1 MVTWMSLLQIDFI
14 HWRTKGMKSYS
25 RVPYFYKVVEITFSN
40 LSLIVISSDAPE
52 HTFWQTESS

>member
-1 MVTWMSLLQIDFI
+1 
-14 HWRTKGMKSYS
+14 MKSYS